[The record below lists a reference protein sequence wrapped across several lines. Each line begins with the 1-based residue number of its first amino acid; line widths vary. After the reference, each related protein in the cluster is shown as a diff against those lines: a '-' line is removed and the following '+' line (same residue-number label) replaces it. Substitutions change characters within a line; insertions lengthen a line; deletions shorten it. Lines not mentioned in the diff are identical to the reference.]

1 MFCPKCGKQVS
12 DDAVFCP
19 NCRAQLKV
27 TDSSDISASMAT
39 PMSAPMSGSQTA
51 TPPMGG
57 VPGGWGLPM
66 LFTANYVPG
75 YKIDRVLGLTYGIT
89 VRSRGLGGNIIAVL
103 RTIGGGEIKEYTEL
117 AHQARQQ
124 ALDRLQEHARGM
136 GANAVISVMF
146 DSTEVSNSMDEIIAF
161 GTAVVISPSDGTS
174 AQYVKLS

>member
-19 NCRAQLKV
+19 NCRAQLKA
-27 TDSSDISASMAT
+27 TDTTNASVQA
-39 PMSAPMSGSQTA
+39 A
-51 TPPMGG
+51 PMGG
-57 VPGGWGLPM
+57 SQVASPPMAAGAGAWGLPM

-75 YKIDRVLGLTYGIT
+75 YKIDRVLGITYGIT
-89 VRSRGLGGNIIAVL
+89 VRSRGLGGNIIAGL

-146 DSTEVSNSMDEIIAF
+146 DSTEVGNTMDEIIAF

-174 AQYVKLS
+174 AQFVKLN

>member
-19 NCRAQLKV
+19 NCRAQLKP
-27 TDSSDISASMAT
+27 TDT
-39 PMSAPMSGSQTA
+39 TNMSAQAAPAGGSQTA
-51 TPPMGG
+51 VPPMTASG
-57 VPGGWGLPM
+57 GGWGLPM

-75 YKIDRVLGLTYGIT
+75 YKIDKVLGITYGIT
-89 VRSRGLGGNIIAVL
+89 VRSRGLGGNIIAGL

-146 DSTEVSNSMDEIIAF
+146 DSTEVGNTMDEIIAF

-174 AQYVKLS
+174 AQFVKLS